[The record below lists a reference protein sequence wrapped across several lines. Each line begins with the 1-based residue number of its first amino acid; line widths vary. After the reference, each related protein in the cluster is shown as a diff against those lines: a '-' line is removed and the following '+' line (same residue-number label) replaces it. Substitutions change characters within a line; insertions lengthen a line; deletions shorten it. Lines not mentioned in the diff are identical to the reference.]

1 MKTPRIPIPIVLS
14 LWGLSCGAPGAPDA
28 QVGQEATIAPPRQH
42 RSSQILA
49 TPAGKSWALRE
60 LNGKEVRGGRDQ
72 ATLDASA
79 FSRGT
84 FRPPTRAPAPVL
96 TPALPLLSPSQ
107 LSAEMTPGMMAI
119 LTGQAATG
127 FSAIPKALE
136 PEGSPKIFQTQAWN
150 PPTVLAGSGGTT
162 RGGTPSRA
170 SGGLTTGGG
179 TSAGPTS
186 AGGYA
191 SPSFHAVRYAC
202 CEGVQVRANPSGDA
216 GLVETLGKSQE
227 VWVTDLLPGT
237 AMQSIIDSIDD
248 CLSSG
253 SPSCWNAVTAMAQ
266 ISNVSYYAE
275 LYIPATGETGYAP
288 IQSLFVRPNQEI
300 QGQATLEIGFDKVA
314 DAMKSAIDTK
324 LNTHCGTPAHSITV
338 HAPQSGD
345 LYYDGSRE
353 FQLSCDDAL
362 ACPDWRV
369 ASCADIAEDDEAFAG
384 CVYSSADQC
393 GGPIPDVAPST
404 NLKYC
409 VKNSCPGKSTCGVCR
424 AWFEE
429 TGQDV
434 TGWQTEEALVHAC
447 EQDLQA
453 QSQDG
458 DLPLVCLGGTKPN
471 CVEYCQQHVATW
483 NVAGC
488 QRYIAAGD
496 SRSYADPTDYECGE
510 LPFGETHPALWFYS
524 AIGAWSGTPDEDLKV
539 LTEFPLFGQDLQV
552 TADRLAGQKPIQFD
566 TYDLGIKAN
575 KSINRP
581 QQLGS
586 QNVWLSTTPA
596 AVDLST
602 FDDDLP
608 AGTTQALRIG
618 LCIHL
623 PGLDVYGPTAHFD
636 PGETP
641 MSMISAIDFG
651 TAEIARTDLCLDG
664 YAWLNA
670 ELAPRMLWTD
680 VSLDLDFSYS
690 GLEITKGVGFYSVA
704 AVASLIP
711 VVGEI
716 IGGIVLGA
724 MAIEEIAEAIINSD
738 SDWFEEMLLSVFE
751 AKIHGVILDSLNDMT
766 TSALGNVDPKA
777 DEELEALCDKL
788 SPSVPDTHPY
798 YYFYKFVNEQ
808 CELAKDTYK
817 LKPFQANAGSQQQG
831 CYGTSKL
838 YTPADAGGNRWWQK
852 YSGQE
857 WYFPLFPDQG
867 CRLGNQVK
875 ATLDQ
880 AMWPVLRCGVA
891 SFNWWFHN
899 GLAGFSPPPGAV
911 SHLGALGYVVSEVCS
926 DVGYSAL
933 KDLYGDGADLVELYR
948 SKHGDG
954 GLGLS
959 GG

>member
-1 MKTPRIPIPIVLS
+1 MRTSRIPVPILLS
-14 LWGLSCGAPGAPDA
+14 LWGVGCGVLDAPDA
-28 QVGQEATIAPPRQH
+28 QIDQEATLAPSRQH
-42 RSSQILA
+42 RTSQILA
-49 TPAGKSWALRE
+49 TPAGKSWALSQ

-84 FRPPTRAPAPVL
+84 FRPPTRPPAPVPSP
-96 TPALPLLSPSQ
+96 TLPLVSPSS
-107 LSAEMTPGMMAI
+107 LGPEATPGMMAI
-119 LTGQAATG
+119 LTGQAASG
-127 FSAIPKALE
+127 FSAIPKVLE
-136 PEGSPKIFQTQAWN
+136 PEGGPKIFQTQAWT
-150 PPTVLAGSGGTT
+150 PGAVRVGGTSAT
-162 RGGTPSRA
+162 RDAPSRA
-170 SGGLTTGGG
+170 SGSLSSSGGG
-179 TSAGPTS
+179 SSAGPTG
-186 AGGYA
+186 AGGLG
-191 SPSFHAVRYAC
+191 SPSFHALRYAC
-202 CEGVQVRANPSGDA
+202 CEGVQVRATPSGDA
-216 GLVETLGKSQE
+216 ALVETLSKSQE

-237 AMQSIIDSIDD
+237 GMQSIIDAIDD

-253 SPSCWNAVTAMAQ
+253 SLSCLSPVTSMAQ
-266 ISNVSYYAE
+266 LSNISYYAE

-288 IQSLFVRPNQEI
+288 IQSLFVRPNQEV
-300 QGQATLEIGFDKVA
+300 QGQATIEIGFDKVA
-314 DAMKSAIDTK
+314 GAMKSAIDTK
-324 LNTHCGTPAHSITV
+324 LNTQCSSPSHSITV
-338 HAPQSGD
+338 HAPQSAD

-353 FQLSCDDAL
+353 FQLSCDEAL
-362 ACPDWRV
+362 ACPDWRLG
-369 ASCADIAEDDEAFAG
+369 SCDDIAEDDEAFEE
-384 CVYSSADQC
+384 CVYSSGAQC
-393 GGPIPDVAPST
+393 GGPKPNVAPST
-404 NLKYC
+404 GLGYC
-409 VKNSCPGKSTCGVCR
+409 IKNSCPGKSTCGTCR
-424 AWFEE
+424 PWFEQ

-434 TGWQTEEALVHAC
+434 TGWQTEETLVHNC
-447 EQDLQA
+447 EQALMA

-471 CVEYCQQHVATW
+471 CVEYCQQSLNTEL
-483 NVAGC
+483 VAGC
-488 QRYIAAGD
+488 GRYIAAGD

-510 LPFGETHPALWFYS
+510 LPFGETHPSLWYYS

-552 TADRLAGQKPIQFD
+552 TADRLGGQKAISFD

-575 KSINRP
+575 KTINRP
-581 QQLGS
+581 QQVGS
-586 QNVWLSTTPA
+586 QNVWISTSPA
-596 AVDLST
+596 AVNLST

-608 AGTTQALRIG
+608 GGTTQALRVG

-641 MSMISAIDFG
+641 MSMISAIHFG
-651 TAEIARTDLCLDG
+651 TAEIARTDLCLEG
-664 YAWLNA
+664 YAWLNP

-704 AVASLIP
+704 AVAALIP

-724 MAIEEIAEAIINSD
+724 MAVEEIAEAIINSD
-738 SDWFEEMLLSVFE
+738 SDWFEQMLLSVFE

-766 TSALGNVDPKA
+766 TTALSNVDPNA
-777 DEELEALCDKL
+777 DAELEALCDKL
-788 SPSVPDTHPY
+788 SPTVPDSHPY

-808 CELAKDTYK
+808 CELAKDSYQ
-817 LKPFQANAGSQQQG
+817 LKPFQTNTGSQQQG

-838 YTPADAGGNRWWQK
+838 YTPADAGGSRWWQK

-867 CRLGNQVK
+867 CRLGNELR

-899 GLAGFSPPPGAV
+899 GLAGFNPPPGAV
-911 SHLGALGYVVSEVCS
+911 NKLGPLGYVVTEVCS
-926 DVGYSAL
+926 DVGYGAL
-933 KDLYGDGADLVELYR
+933 KDLYGDGADLVQLYR